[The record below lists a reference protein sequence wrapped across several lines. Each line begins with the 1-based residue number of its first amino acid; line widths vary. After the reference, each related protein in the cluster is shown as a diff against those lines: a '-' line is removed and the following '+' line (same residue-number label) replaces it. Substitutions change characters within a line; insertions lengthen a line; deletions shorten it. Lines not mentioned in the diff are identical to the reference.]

1 MILLLLVLLEDANE
15 EAVGIFNTLDNYKKV
30 LLLKL
35 FRRVF
40 IEEYDKEIALYK
52 QINKQYEDKKVEL
65 TILHEFGIEQGYVN
79 EATSFFNDIDLQI
92 DTNFEDVNSIVDI
105 T

>member
-1 MILLLLVLLEDANE
+1 MILLLLVLLEDADE
-15 EAVGIFNTLDNYKKV
+15 EAIAIFNTLANDKKL

-40 IEEYDKEIALYK
+40 IEEYDKEITIYK
-52 QINKQYEDKKVEL
+52 EINQQYEDKKVEL
-65 TILHEFGIEQGYVN
+65 TILHEFGVEQGYVN
-79 EATSFFNDIDLQI
+79 EVTSFLNDIDYQI
-92 DTNFEDVNSIVDI
+92 TANFEDVNSIEDL

>member
-79 EATSFFNDIDLQI
+79 EATSFFHDIDLQI
-92 DTNFEDVNSIVDI
+92 DTNFEDVNSIEDI

>member
-92 DTNFEDVNSIVDI
+92 DTNFEDVDSIDDI
-105 T
+105 S

>member
-15 EAVGIFNTLDNYKKV
+15 EAIGIFNTLDNYKKI

-35 FRRVF
+35 FSKVF
-40 IEEYDKEIALYK
+40 FEEYDKEMLIYK
-52 QINKQYEDKKVEL
+52 QIYKQYENKKVEL

-92 DTNFEDVNSIVDI
+92 DTHFENVNSIEDL

>member
-1 MILLLLVLLEDANE
+1 MILLLLVLLENANE
-15 EAVGIFNTLDNYKKV
+15 DAIAIFNTLDNDKKL

-35 FRRVF
+35 FRKVF
-40 IEEYDKEIALYK
+40 IEEYDKEIVLYK
-52 QINKQYEDKKVEL
+52 LINKQYEDKKVEL

-92 DTNFEDVNSIVDI
+92 DTNFEDVSSIEDL